1 MHNYLNAPYNA
12 VRYKPQI
19 SELIL
24 SDIQTIQS
32 NVSMTT
38 PKRIPRPRL
47 GQWGAMRELLDLIV
61 LVGAIYALVN
71 LSTVRFVVRGSSME
85 PTFRDDQ
92 LLLVSR
98 LNYLLA
104 DPQRGDIVVFHY
116 PNAPT
121 EDYIKRVIGLP
132 GETVEMRDQEVYING
147 VKLDEP
153 YINEPCMTYSCPDK
167 IWELGSDE
175 YFVMGDNRN
184 RSSDSRSFNG
194 VKRQFIVGEVVIR
207 YWPPSD
213 WGIVDSINFPNP

>member
-1 MHNYLNAPYNA
+1 M
-12 VRYKPQI
+12 
-19 SELIL
+19 IL
-24 SDIQTIQS
+24 SEIHAIQPIQTTISSQR
-32 NVSMTT
+32 M
-38 PKRIPRPRL
+38 PRPRL
-47 GQWGAMRELLDLIV
+47 GRWSAMRELLDLIV
-61 LVGAIYALVN
+61 LIGAIYALVN

-92 LLLVSR
+92 LLLISR
-98 LNYLLA
+98 MNYLLA

-132 GETVEMRDQEVYING
+132 GETVEIRDREVYVNG
-147 VKLDEP
+147 VQLNEP
-153 YINEPCMTYSCPDK
+153 YINEPCNQYSCQDK
-167 IWELGSDE
+167 IFELGSDE

-213 WGIVDSINFPNP
+213 WGVVDSINFPKP

>member
-1 MHNYLNAPYNA
+1 MAMRLIIIIDMERNRSERMVSDTQSIQLNTVA
-12 VRYKPQI
+12 V
-19 SELIL
+19 S
-24 SDIQTIQS
+24 
-32 NVSMTT
+32 

-47 GQWGAMRELLDLIV
+47 GRWGAIRELFDLIV

-85 PTFRDDQ
+85 PTFHDDQ

-98 LNYLLA
+98 INYLLS

-121 EDYIKRVIGLP
+121 EDYIKRIIGLP
-132 GETVEMRDQEVYING
+132 GEIVEIRDQEVYING
-147 VKLDEP
+147 VKLYEP
-153 YINEPCMTYSCPDK
+153 YIKEPCMTYSCPDK
-167 IWELGSDE
+167 TWQLGDDE

-213 WGIVDSINFPNP
+213 WGIVDSINFPKP

>member
-1 MHNYLNAPYNA
+1 M
-12 VRYKPQI
+12 
-19 SELIL
+19 SEIHAIQP
-24 SDIQTIQS
+24 IQTTISSQR
-32 NVSMTT
+32 M
-38 PKRIPRPRL
+38 PRPRL
-47 GQWGAMRELLDLIV
+47 GRWSAMRELLDLIV
-61 LVGAIYALVN
+61 LIGAIYALVN

-92 LLLVSR
+92 LLLISR
-98 LNYLLA
+98 MNYLLA

-132 GETVEMRDQEVYING
+132 GETVEIRDREVYVNG
-147 VKLDEP
+147 VQLNEP
-153 YINEPCMTYSCPDK
+153 YINEPCNQYSCQDK
-167 IWELGSDE
+167 IFELGSDE

-213 WGIVDSINFPNP
+213 WGVVDSINFPKP